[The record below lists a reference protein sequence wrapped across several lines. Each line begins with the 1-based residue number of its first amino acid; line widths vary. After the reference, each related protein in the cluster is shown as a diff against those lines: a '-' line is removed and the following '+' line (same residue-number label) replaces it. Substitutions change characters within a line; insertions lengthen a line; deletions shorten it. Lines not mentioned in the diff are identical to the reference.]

1 MIYIGINLYQLRGAT
16 MDGMKFAKML
26 SDKRLFELDRMA
38 YKYSAADVRE
48 FSEILRQNFAQPLPL
63 VDFAGQALVCLPNLA
78 QISTKSMKQ
87 LLSVPAESQP
97 FGVQAMTEEIHA
109 TLQIENIHSTRNSI
123 RHILNGNAPRNEE
136 ENRIY
141 GMKRGLDFI
150 ADQQNEITEE
160 NLHQLYQIS
169 TGEYL
174 PAEDKLL
181 PDHFYR
187 HDAVYIVGGEESR
200 KGLSDE
206 LLPQVMKQ
214 LIDFAN
220 AEDDLNELHKAA
232 ILHFAF
238 AYYHPY
244 FDGNGRTA
252 RLLHLWYLAR
262 HGYPA
267 ALFTPFSRYIAESKA
282 AYYKAYE
289 RVEKNAMLT
298 GYTDVTPFLS
308 YFCKEVYNRLQ
319 ADTAPAHTDFKVY
332 QQALVEGRITE
343 KERLLWEY
351 VLSAYGTSEFTTKQL
366 EKDFRNA
373 AYATIRTFV
382 MKFHDMDLLAARN
395 AGNRVFY
402 KVK

>member
-1 MIYIGINLYQLRGAT
+1 
-16 MDGMKFAKML
+16 MDGAKFAKML
-26 SDKRLFELDRMA
+26 SDKHLFELDRME
-38 YKYSAADVRE
+38 YKYSVSSVKE
-48 FSEILRQNFAQPLPL
+48 FIGLLRQNLAQPLPL
-63 VDFAGQALVCLPNLA
+63 ADFSSDELFYLPNLA
-78 QISTKSMKQ
+78 QISTNGMKQ
-87 LLSVPAESQP
+87 LLSVPASNQS
-97 FGVQAMTEEIHA
+97 FGLQAMTEEIHA
-109 TLQIENIHSTRNSI
+109 TFQIESIRSSRNSI
-123 RHILNGNAPRNEE
+123 RHILNGYAPRNEE
-136 ENRIY
+136 ESRIY

-150 ADQQNEITEE
+150 ADRQNAITEE

-169 TGEYL
+169 SGDYL
-174 PAEDKLL
+174 PDEDRLL

-187 HDAVYIVGGEESR
+187 HDHVYVVGGEESR
-200 KGLSDE
+200 EGLPAQQ
-206 LLPQVMKQ
+206 LPDAMKR
-214 LIDFAN
+214 LVDFTN
-220 AEDDLNELHKAA
+220 AKDGINELHKAA

-252 RLLHLWYLAR
+252 RLLHLWYLVQQ
-262 HGYPA
+262 GYPA

-282 AYYKAYE
+282 AYYKAYD
-289 RVEKNAMLT
+289 RVEKNALIS

-308 YFCKEVYNRLQ
+308 YFCNEIYNRLQ
-319 ADTAPAHTDFKVY
+319 VDAAPPQADLQVY
-332 QQALVEGRITE
+332 QTALANGKITE

-351 VLSAYGTSEFTTKQL
+351 VLSAYGTEEFTTKQL

-382 MKFHDMDLLAARN
+382 MKFHEMGLLAARK

>member
-1 MIYIGINLYQLRGAT
+1 

-26 SDKRLFELDRMA
+26 SDKHLFELDRMA

-48 FSEILRQNFAQPLPL
+48 FSGILRQNFAQPLPL

-220 AEDDLNELHKAA
+220 VEDDLNELHKAA

-298 GYTDVTPFLS
+298 GYTDATPFLS

>member
-1 MIYIGINLYQLRGAT
+1 
-16 MDGMKFAKML
+16 MDGTKFAKML
-26 SDKRLFELDRMA
+26 SDKHLFELDRMA
-38 YKYSAADVRE
+38 YKYSTADVKE
-48 FSEILRQNFAQPLPL
+48 FAALLRQNFARPLPL
-63 VDFAGQALVCLPNLA
+63 VDFAGGELVCLPNLA
-78 QISTKSMKQ
+78 QISTHGMKQ
-87 LLSVPAESQP
+87 LLTAPAESCP

-123 RHILNGNAPRNEE
+123 RYILNGYAPRNEE

-150 ADQQNEITEE
+150 ADSRNEITED
-160 NLHQLYQIS
+160 NLHRLYQIS

-174 PAEDKLL
+174 PAENQLL
-181 PDHFYR
+181 PGHYYR

-200 KGLSDE
+200 AGLSDK
-206 LLPQVMKQ
+206 LLPEAMRR
-214 LIDFAN
+214 LIVFAN

-252 RLLHLWYLAR
+252 RLFHLWYLAR
-262 HGYPA
+262 HGSPA

-289 RVEKNAMLT
+289 RVEKNALIT

-332 QQALVEGRITE
+332 QQALADGKVTE

-351 VLSAYGTSEFTTKQL
+351 VLSAYGTAEFTTKQL

-373 AYATIRTFV
+373 AYATIRAFV
-382 MKFHDMDLLAARN
+382 MKFHGMGLLAVRS

-402 KVK
+402 KVQ